1 MTFDENKVNTVYLM
15 NHSSANTQSSMQP
28 DHSRSPTGMD
38 QMALKRRYLTQ
49 PAYYERSLPPVS
61 SRSMPLASSR
71 SVSPNTSSSAMAMNY
86 LGGKPTS
93 SISPYSHGMGNPSI
107 PVPNDSKRPAPSS
120 IDMAKRFR
128 GTNVQ
133 GTQVNGSRVAM
144 NYPAKQSPMQHS
156 GMSQSMQMNMSG
168 MQSMQSV
175 QGMQNMQN
183 MQGMQNVQGMQNM
196 QNVQGT
202 QSMQN
207 VQNMQMKQFASQP
220 LRQPSL
226 PSTIPN
232 YSMNGRAPLQAHD
245 AKVDVGFA
253 CVSHQ

>member
-1 MTFDENKVNTVYLM
+1 
-15 NHSSANTQSSMQP
+15 
-28 DHSRSPTGMD
+28 
-38 QMALKRRYLTQ
+38 
-49 PAYYERSLPPVS
+49 
-61 SRSMPLASSR
+61 
-71 SVSPNTSSSAMAMNY
+71 
-86 LGGKPTS
+86 
-93 SISPYSHGMGNPSI
+93 
-107 PVPNDSKRPAPSS
+107 
-120 IDMAKRFR
+120 
-128 GTNVQ
+128 
-133 GTQVNGSRVAM
+133 M

-175 QGMQNMQN
+175 QGMQSMQN
-183 MQGMQNVQGMQNM
+183 MQGMQNVQGTQN
-196 QNVQGT
+196 
-202 QSMQN
+202 MQN

-226 PSTIPN
+226 PTTIPN

>member
-1 MTFDENKVNTVYLM
+1 M
-15 NHSSANTQSSMQP
+15 N
-28 DHSRSPTGMD
+28 
-38 QMALKRRYLTQ
+38 Q
-49 PAYYERSLPPVS
+49 PAYSERSLPPVS

-86 LGGKPTS
+86 MGGKPTS